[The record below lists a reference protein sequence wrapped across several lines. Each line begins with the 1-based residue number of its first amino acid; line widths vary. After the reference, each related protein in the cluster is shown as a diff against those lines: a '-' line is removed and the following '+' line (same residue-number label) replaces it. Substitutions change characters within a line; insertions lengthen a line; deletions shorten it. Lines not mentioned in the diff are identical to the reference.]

1 MIALTLVRDGVVPA
15 GTETAIAEAGGTVLL
30 VGFGLSA
37 AVVSAQTVWTVE
49 CSWIDRVAVA
59 VAAVRELDDSVV
71 VLPATPD
78 GRDLAPRLAAA
89 LAWDLFAGAIAVNQS
104 DVTLSRRGGLVTE
117 ERPINGPA
125 VVTLIPRVANAST
138 PPASQE
144 IRTLNVQYD
153 RAAEVAR
160 TVSIIGVDPPDP
172 ATIDLAES
180 PRIVGGGQGLGSTER
195 FNQLG
200 LVGRAL
206 GAALGGTRVASDA
219 GWIPFERQIGTT
231 GVMVRPTLYLAF
243 GISGATQHTS
253 GLGDPDHVISVN
265 VDPSCPMMSMA
276 DLAIVSDAR
285 AVLDALAQRLT
296 LAPLPV
302 ASHQ

>member
-1 MIALTLVRDGVVPA
+1 M
-15 GTETAIAEAGGTVLL
+15 
-30 VGFGLSA
+30 
-37 AVVSAQTVWTVE
+37 
-49 CSWIDRVAVA
+49 AVA

-253 GLGDPDHVISVN
+253 GLGHPDHVISVN

-285 AVLDALAQRLT
+285 AVLDALAQRLA

-302 ASHQ
+302 ASHR

>member
-285 AVLDALAQRLT
+285 AVLDALAQRLA

-302 ASHQ
+302 ASHR